1 MHQSPPPH
9 ASVHWDDL
17 RVFVAVA
24 DVQSFSAAARS
35 LGVEPSTIGR
45 RIKRLEDVLGLTLFE
60 RHADGLR
67 PTAAS
72 KPLLQHAQDA
82 ARSIDSLVATAR
94 EQPSAGGRVRVA
106 CTAAMADLVL
116 VPNMQSFLSEHP
128 ALRLDLET
136 GIEFVDVSRGQADV
150 ALRSRRPREHGLV
163 SRRLATM
170 HFAPFAT
177 KAYAAAHGDDPPAS
191 WDWLL
196 VRADVVETAWFE
208 NHLGVEPRLTMHS
221 FKAQLDAVR
230 QGLGV
235 GLIATKAA
243 AMFDD
248 LVELALP
255 GFPEPAPFELWLVT
269 QQERRQQP
277 HVRAVIDWLVMLVE
291 AMA

>member
-45 RIKRLEDVLGLTLFE
+45 RIKRLEDVLGVTLFE
-60 RHADGLR
+60 RHSDGLR

-72 KPLLQHAQDA
+72 KPLLQHARDA
-82 ARSIDSLVATAR
+82 ARSIDTLVATAR
-94 EQPSAGGRVRVA
+94 EHPNAGGRVRVA

-128 ALRLDLET
+128 ALRIDLET
-136 GIEFVDVSRGQADV
+136 GLEFVDVSRGQADV
-150 ALRSRRPREHGLV
+150 ALRSRRPSEHGLV
-163 SRRLATM
+163 SRKLATM

-177 KAYAAAHGDDPPAS
+177 KAYAAAHRAEPPS
-191 WDWLL
+191 LWDWLL

-208 NHLGVEPRLTMHS
+208 KHLGVEPRLTMHS

-235 GLIATKAA
+235 GLIASKAA

-255 GFPEPAPFELWLVT
+255 GLPEPAPFELWLVT

-277 HVRAVIDWLVMLVE
+277 HVRAVIDWLTRLVE
-291 AMA
+291 EME